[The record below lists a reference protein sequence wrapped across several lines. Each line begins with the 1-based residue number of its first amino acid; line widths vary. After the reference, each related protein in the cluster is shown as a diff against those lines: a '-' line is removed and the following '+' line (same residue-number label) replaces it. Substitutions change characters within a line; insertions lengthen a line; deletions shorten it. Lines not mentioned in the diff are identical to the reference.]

1 MGTLRWLIHATFL
14 HYAEGLSDCL
24 IETTDGARR
33 AEDGSFEFP
42 IIAHSATSGQ
52 ATVVESRGRVSISA
66 YEGMLRVD
74 LINPRLEL
82 ERDSGQLFT
91 ENPYREGDFVP
102 IAELSSDTGS
112 GLAPSEPGQ
121 PVSAVTHLT
130 SQGVGWL
137 SDGRY
142 PPGQQAAPVR
152 WSLPDSTSIS
162 GSSGDTPG
170 ARPRTSGRT
179 RD

>member
-1 MGTLRWLIHATFL
+1 MGTLRWLIHAPFL
-14 HYAEGLSDCL
+14 HYTEGLPDCL
-24 IETTDGARR
+24 IKTTDGASR

-42 IIAHSATSGQ
+42 LRAHSATSGQ
-52 ATVVESRGRVSISA
+52 STVVESRGRVSISA

-91 ENPYREGDFVP
+91 ENPYREADFVLV
-102 IAELSSDTGS
+102 AELSSDSGS
-112 GLAPSEPGQ
+112 WPASSEPGQ

-162 GSSGDTPG
+162 GSSDEIPG
-170 ARPRTSGRT
+170 ARPRSAGRT